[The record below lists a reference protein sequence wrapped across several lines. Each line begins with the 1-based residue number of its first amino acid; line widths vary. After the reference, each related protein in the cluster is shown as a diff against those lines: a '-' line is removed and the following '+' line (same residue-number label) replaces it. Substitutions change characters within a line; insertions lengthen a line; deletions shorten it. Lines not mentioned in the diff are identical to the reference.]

1 MPTPSTRLLRVI
13 TFSENPM
20 ALMEIRAAKIE
31 MGMDVPTIRDAFRS
45 PKNRNIIT
53 MDTTTAITMV

>member
-1 MPTPSTRLLRVI
+1 MPTPSTRLLRVM

-31 MGMDVPTIRDAFRS
+31 MGMDVPTISDAFRS